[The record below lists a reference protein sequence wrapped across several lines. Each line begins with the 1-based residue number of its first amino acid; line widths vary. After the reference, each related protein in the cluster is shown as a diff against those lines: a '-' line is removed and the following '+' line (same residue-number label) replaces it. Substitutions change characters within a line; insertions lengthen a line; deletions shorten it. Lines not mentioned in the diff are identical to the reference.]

1 MRIEYSKIF
10 ALAFMLFA
18 TQAMWTVYNKYIP
31 AYFAALGLGA
41 AMAGVV
47 VAWEKAAGI
56 VLEPLAGRLSDGF
69 KRRVARRLG
78 WILVPALAAAFC
90 MSLIPDQV
98 NWMPEALRGQ
108 PAARAYARPFGVA
121 VFFLLLAM
129 ALFRAP
135 VVALMP
141 AFVPARHHDTASGMF
156 NLMTTM
162 GARVADHAGSWL
174 VRLSP
179 GAPFWAAAGV
189 LALAAAVLARSVSR
203 AEPVPARAEPDAAAE
218 PPSPRHVGL
227 LILASTAWLFAFS
240 GFQAILPGYLKQS
253 LPAEAAGAANVL
265 PAFLTAY
272 ALFSVPA
279 AFAVQHWGRK
289 PIMLSGLGT
298 VLASY
303 LLIHAASSMDLVMV
317 LANVAGLGWALVNTP
332 ALPMMLE
339 GVPAGRHGLFAGM
352 YYIGA
357 NIVGFLGPTVNPW
370 IAASF
375 SGWFGT
381 AYFVPAVFLGL
392 ATAGV
397 AFMRR
402 EPRGAETDA

>member
-1 MRIEYSKIF
+1 VRVEYTKIF

-41 AMAGVV
+41 AMAGAV

-56 VLEPLAGRLSDGF
+56 VLEPFAGRLSDGV

-78 WILVPALAAAFC
+78 WILVPAFAAALC

-98 NWMPEALRGQ
+98 DWSPEALRGQ
-108 PAARAYARPFGVA
+108 PAARTYARPFGVA
-121 VFFLLLAM
+121 VLFLLLAM

-141 AFVPARHHDTASGMF
+141 DLVPARHRDTASGVF

-162 GARVADHAGSWL
+162 GGRVADHAGSWL

-203 AEPVPARAEPDAAAE
+203 AEPAPARAEPDTVAAA
-218 PPSPRHVGL
+218 PSPRHVGL

-240 GFQAILPGYLKQS
+240 GFQAILPSHLKQS
-253 LPAEAAGAANVL
+253 LPAEAAAAANVL
-265 PAFLTAY
+265 PAFLTSY
-272 ALFSVPA
+272 AIFSVPA

-289 PIMLSGLGT
+289 PIMLGGLGT

-303 LLIHAASSMDLVMV
+303 LLIHTASSIDLVLV

-339 GVPAGRHGLFAGM
+339 AVPAGRHGLFAGL
-352 YYIGA
+352 YYVGA
-357 NIVGFLGPTVNPW
+357 NVVGFLAPTVNPW

-375 SGWFGT
+375 SDWFGT
-381 AYFVPAVFLGL
+381 AYFAPAIFLGL

-397 AFMRR
+397 AFMRP
-402 EPRGAETDA
+402 EPPRAETP